1 MTRYLAIVEKRL
13 KKLDEWII
21 KWVPREENGKVDAL
35 AEVATSLLI
44 NRMVMFPI
52 YLQATP
58 FITP

>member
-1 MTRYLAIVEKRL
+1 MTRYLAIVEKCL

-21 KWVPREENGKVDAL
+21 KWVPREENGKVNAL
-35 AEVATSLLI
+35 AGVATTLLI
-44 NRMVMFPI
+44 NGMVMLPI